1 MATDATDDGY
11 AHFKKFNDKLNI
23 LCKLISMTSSTGQDM
38 IVSTIFGKED
48 GSSGAK
54 GQIDDKRNNKE
65 MTAVLISKTFTFD
78 NTQSYTSTTTEL
90 KVNNHNQIMTIKI
103 SQDVKQTDNK
113 PIDIANGWYTD
124 SDYDLFKVHTDK
136 ETYNIVDLNYVKLE
150 LNFSPYIT
158 TLLKGTDT
166 KYVWQTRNDMLELFN
181 RPVLLLTFDMYYY
194 NKNKKQLFQ
203 KNFEM
208 EPDATTG
215 DTDFSVYSL
224 LYMDKFDHTKRPT
237 FLMLL
242 MYYAGYSFNITKE
255 QIVAKFGNKFYNK
268 KSSFEINLYTQ
279 FDYKS
284 ETAYNKLLK
293 SDIKPTSVDLEVEG
307 LLVYHVGGKITSLW
321 DYVNGKLTIL
331 INNML
336 SYGTDKDRY
345 KDMLMKEYT
354 SNSLFLFECI
364 RELQKYKE
372 YISNPVNFATIA
384 YPLSTLKTLEI
395 LILKLSYI
403 LNVLEPTFIP
413 IETMSF
419 DVIIDGKKLKYV
431 INSELQATNIS
442 IEDHISTNELMIAIL
457 STREIALADPFTREN
472 AIAKAKALISHK
484 DEILIYSKYWK
495 KELTHYEYLE
505 ERRNIEKIKVE
516 KNLEAYKKVEDARKS
531 AVVKLG
537 TTTESDK
544 EYQICHLIVLQYT
557 LLKAQSSF
565 RLTNITKKKAA
576 AQYILTAIET
586 WSPNGETV
594 VGVGDNIKKLIEGY
608 SAIKVPP
615 DPTVENE
622 DTDVK
627 AATTALEEFKTKT
640 KTILGGS
647 SKNTT
652 KKVNRK

>member
-1 MATDATDDGY
+1 MDTDGY

-38 IVSTIFGKED
+38 IVSTIFGKDD

-54 GQIDDKRNNKE
+54 GQIDEKRNNKE
-65 MTAVLISKTFTFD
+65 MTEVLISKTFTFD

-90 KVNNHNQIMTIKI
+90 KVNNHNQIMTIMI
-103 SQDVKQTDNK
+103 SENVKQPGNK
-113 PIDIANGWYTD
+113 IIDINNEWYTE
-124 SDYDLFKVHTDK
+124 SDYDLFKVHKDK
-136 ETYNIVDLNYVKLE
+136 PAYNIVDLNYVKSDFTELILE
-150 LNFSPYIT
+150 L
-158 TLLKGTDT
+158 LKREAI
-166 KYVWQTRNDMLELFN
+166 KYVWKTRNDMLELFN

-194 NKNKKQLFQ
+194 NKNNKQLFQ
-203 KNFEM
+203 KSFEM
-208 EPDATTG
+208 ELDAITK
-215 DTDFSVYSL
+215 DEHFSVYSL
-224 LYMDKFDHTKRPT
+224 LYMEKFDHTKRPT

-255 QIVAKFGNKFYNK
+255 QIVDKFGNKFYNK

-293 SDIKPTSVDLEVEG
+293 GDIKPTSVDLEVEG

-364 RELQKYKE
+364 RELQKYKA

-442 IEDHISTNELMIAIL
+442 IEDHISTNDLMIAIL
-457 STREIALADPFTREN
+457 STR
-472 AIAKAKALISHK
+472 AISMTDDATAKTDAITKAEALISK
-484 DEILIYSKYWK
+484 EEEISIYSKYWK

-505 ERRNIEKIKVE
+505 ERRKIEKIKVE
-516 KNLEAYKKVEDARKS
+516 KNLKAYETVEAKRRD

-537 TTTESDK
+537 SNIDDDK
-544 EYQICHLIVLQYT
+544 EYQICHRNVLEYT
-557 LLKAQSSF
+557 LLVAQSIF
-565 RLTNITKKKAA
+565 RLTNITNKKKAA
-576 AQYILTAIET
+576 QDIVSAIESGT
-586 WSPNGETV
+586 
-594 VGVGDNIKKLIEGY
+594 GDIKTLIDDY
-608 SAIKVPP
+608 RAIKVP
-615 DPTVENE
+615 DPVAENTA
-622 DTDVK
+622 TDVK
-627 AATTALEEFKTKT
+627 TAKETLEEFKTKT
-640 KTILGGS
+640 KTIVGGS